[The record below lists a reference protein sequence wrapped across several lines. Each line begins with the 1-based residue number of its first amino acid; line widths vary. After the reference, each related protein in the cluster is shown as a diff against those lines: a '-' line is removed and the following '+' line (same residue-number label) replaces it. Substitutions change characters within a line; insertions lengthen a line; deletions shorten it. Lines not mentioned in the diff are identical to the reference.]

1 MKFKKIIASFL
12 ASAIALTNLSQTYV
26 LSVDSKAEQ
35 EADSPTNKS
44 IYVMP
49 NESGYMYSAE
59 YTYTSEMLSNAENSA
74 LSAIIEHKDD
84 SDLWLVAL
92 DLFTKNNGLD
102 ISLEEIYAK
111 LFNCDTYDDKQMDS
125 VVDTFLNIYLHYNFP
140 EEVDA
145 ESYSELY
152 YVNSFLHEVDN
163 VVSDFDELVSIGRS
177 ALKQIYSTIF
187 SGFGYA
193 EIISDN
199 DVLEIIDSFYNNYDT
214 LVEIVETESKV
225 SELVF
230 NSVNVMIIRKCFLK
244 DLIEIS
250 PEGSMIRARL
260 EKKLDESKKES
271 IEKFVKKMI
280 ESSGKIIASILAKN
294 NIIKGGYFKFIYTA
308 LRVVVIEWIK
318 ANNIATAESYIQ
330 AQYSYD
336 IAISYHLALSDYDG
350 SDINK
355 FKLLFNAYVSSLDA
369 VLYYCGKIS
378 SDDTSYK
385 IDEYRK
391 WIRYNESNLF
401 DFYYKELSER
411 CSGNINPD
419 IPYTYSTPY
428 TYWGNGIKNL
438 EIYPDGFKID
448 DNPRIKFIANLSVDV
463 RTIKNVYFIKDEKNS
478 SFIQKFAFHTAGG
491 WDPDNYN
498 LNMNIY
504 FDNDIKIKD
513 IEFHTYAKQV
523 FLNGKTTNSTS
534 KALITDKI
542 NIKGNITVQPSL
554 ELTVDKI
561 IYMDLI
567 NDIYRTRSNITNN
580 GRLIINGDFDLWA
593 CWYYQKLNDDS
604 YLLVKGN
611 FRGRHNPIQNA
622 YMYDGFEDY
631 HISKGIVEFKG
642 DVNLFASGNE
652 SKTIFSGNKK
662 QYLDVCSIG
671 NCENLNKEGLDF
683 ERAELHGD
691 FINNG
696 GDITGTIKI
705 YPNGWVSEN
714 VYCDFIIVGS
724 VNKNM
729 ILNGNVDFDLYQD
742 EYSII
747 KNGVTLTVNGDIND
761 SAPFEID
768 NGGRLVLNGDFNSSS
783 YLYALENSYVTISGN
798 TNGPIYAYDDS
809 EIVLKGDVETFYNN
823 TTAKL
828 ILAGDKQQV
837 CKSSISCHYL
847 EIRNYSDEG
856 VIFSYNVSV
865 KTLFNHN
872 QCNFEIKDN
881 NYTYF
886 VDYDGDGL
894 KDNVDPYP
902 MSFYSDEYAPTNLT
916 ATYGDNLTSVI
927 LPENLY
933 GTWKWKSDESVGNVG
948 LNYFTAVFTCAN
960 EDLKP
965 VEVRLAVNVM
975 PKTITLRAKHKT
987 IIVNSQIPAEYEYE
1001 VIGLL
1006 DNDALIQKPLFQ
1018 CNIDITQ
1025 IGSYNITPYNAD
1037 AGSNYKIL
1045 YEDGIC
1051 SVCSLVDS
1059 DNVTTNIVN
1068 NADNLNLILSDEDKT
1083 NIISSIEFTD
1093 EELNKYYNGAEIKI
1107 TFVIEDVGDPENND
1121 DIVEIK
1127 RVCGD
1132 YSIGQYFNLNLNKII
1147 TENGITITTPIEETL
1162 DNVTLSIEIPESLKP
1177 DDTFNRNYSIIRVH
1191 NGIASIINNLS
1202 NDKNL
1207 IIFETNKF
1215 STFSIIYKDE
1225 VLIPGDSESDNE
1237 SGSSTST
1244 EETTNTSVDEPPVE
1258 ETTDT
1263 SGGESSTEETTDTSG
1278 GEPPVEETTDTSV
1291 GEPPVEETTDTSG
1304 SEPPTEEITDTSGG
1318 EPPVEEATDTSG
1330 SEPPVEE
1337 TTDTSVDE
1345 PPVEETT
1352 DTSVDEPP
1360 VEEITNI
1367 SETPSNP
1374 ATEIGSGAFVIPDTT
1389 ELATAE
1395 SSTETSAPSPETTA
1409 VQVSADNTDTIS
1421 NGTAQE
1427 SASDIST
1434 APSDNNTDGNT
1445 GGNTRSTDSTENTA
1459 ANEDKNQNTGVTLA
1473 VIPVL
1478 AAAAGIIFSKKR
1490 K

>member
-1 MKFKKIIASFL
+1 MKFKRITAFFL
-12 ASAIALTNLSQTYV
+12 AAAIALTNLSQTYV

-163 VVSDFDELVSIGRS
+163 VISDFDELVSIGRS

-187 SGFGYA
+187 SGSGYA
-193 EIISDN
+193 EIISYN
-199 DVLEIIDSFYNNYDT
+199 YVSEIIDSFYNNYDA
-214 LVEIVETESKV
+214 LVKIVEIESKV

-230 NSVNVMIIRKCFLK
+230 NSVNIMIIRKCFLK

-419 IPYTYSTPY
+419 IPYTYQR
-428 TYWGNGIKNL
+428 NGIKNL

-448 DNPRIKFIANLSVDV
+448 DNPRIKFIANLSVEV
-463 RTIKNVYFIKDEKNS
+463 STIENVYFIKDEKNS
-478 SFIQKFAFHTAGG
+478 SFIQKFEFRTGGG
-491 WDPDNYN
+491 WIPDNYN

-504 FDNDIKIKD
+504 FDNDIKIKE

-534 KALITDKI
+534 KALITDEI
-542 NIKGNITVQPSL
+542 DIKGNITVQPSL

-561 IYMDLI
+561 YMDFI

-604 YLLVKGN
+604 YLLVKGS
-611 FRGRHNPIQNA
+611 FRGRHNPVQNA
-622 YMYDGFEDY
+622 YMYDDFDDY

-642 DVNLFASGNE
+642 DVKCFASGQD
-652 SKTIFSGNKK
+652 SKLIFSGNKK
-662 QYLDVCSIG
+662 QFLDVCSIG

-729 ILNGNVDFDLYQD
+729 ILNGNVNFDLYYD
-742 EYSII
+742 KNSII
-747 KNGVTLTVNGDIND
+747 KNGVTLTVNGNINGN
-761 SAPFEID
+761 SHFEVD
-768 NGGRLVLNGDFNSSS
+768 NGGRLILNGDYNSSS
-783 YLYALENSYVTISGN
+783 YLYALENSYVSISGN
-798 TNGPIYAYDDS
+798 TNGPIKAYDDS
-809 EIVLKGDVETFYNN
+809 EIVLKGDVNTFSNN

-837 CKSSISCHYL
+837 CKNSISCHYL

-865 KTLFNHN
+865 KSLFNHN

-916 ATYGDNLTSVI
+916 ATYGDNLSSVI

-960 EDLKP
+960 ADLKP
-965 VEVRLAVNVM
+965 VEVQLAINVM

-987 IIVNSQIPAEYEYE
+987 IIVNSQVPTEYEYE

-1025 IGSYNITPYNAD
+1025 IGSYNITPYNAN

-1059 DNVTTNIVN
+1059 DNVTTNIIN
-1068 NADNLNLILSDEDKT
+1068 NADNLNLIFSDEVKT

-1107 TFVIEDVGDPENND
+1107 TFVIEDVEDPENND
-1121 DIVEIK
+1121 DIIEIK

-1162 DNVTLSIEIPESLKP
+1162 DNVTLSIEVPESLKP

-1207 IIFETNKF
+1207 IAFETNKF

-1225 VLIPGDSESDNE
+1225 VLITSDSESDDE

-1244 EETTNTSVDEPPVE
+1244 EETTNTSGGEPPV
-1258 ETTDT
+1258 
-1263 SGGESSTEETTDTSG
+1263 EETTDTSG
-1278 GEPPVEETTDTSV
+1278 GEPPVEETTETSV
-1291 GEPPVEETTDTSG
+1291 GEPPVEETTETSAGEPPVEETTETSAGEPPVEETTDTSG
-1304 SEPPTEEITDTSGG
+1304 GEPPVEETTETSGG
-1318 EPPVEEATDTSG
+1318 EPPVEE
-1330 SEPPVEE
+1330 
-1337 TTDTSVDE
+1337 
-1345 PPVEETT
+1345 
-1352 DTSVDEPP
+1352 
-1360 VEEITNI
+1360 ITNI
-1367 SETPSNP
+1367 PETPSNP

-1409 VQVSADNTDTIS
+1409 PQASADNTDTIS
-1421 NGTAQE
+1421 DGTAQG

-1434 APSDNNTDGNT
+1434 APSDNNTDGNA
-1445 GGNTRSTDSTENTA
+1445 GGNTGSTDSTGNGT